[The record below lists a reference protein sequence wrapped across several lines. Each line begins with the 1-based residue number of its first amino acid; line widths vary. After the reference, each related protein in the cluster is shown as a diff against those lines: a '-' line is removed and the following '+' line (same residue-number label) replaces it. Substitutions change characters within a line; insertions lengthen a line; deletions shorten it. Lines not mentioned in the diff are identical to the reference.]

1 MALSVIQII
10 NPRTTAGGYKLPGS
24 RYFMVSG
31 KGGAREHC
39 TVFAGTKLNGDTTG
53 VVDTKLRVLRQV
65 IILLADGTTVDTT
78 GTATAGS
85 RGSGATV
92 TGTVS
97 TTLASL
103 TAGTSFFLICKGL
116 PPGR

>member
-1 MALSVIQII
+1 MAVAGIQII
-10 NPRTTAGGYKLPGS
+10 NPRTTAGGRKLPGS

-39 TVFAGTKLNGDTTG
+39 TVIACTKLNGDTAGTI
-53 VVDTKLRVLRQV
+53 DTKLRVVRQV
-65 IILLADGTTVDTT
+65 VILLADGVTVDTT
-78 GTATAGS
+78 GTATVGRAI
-85 RGSGATV
+85 
-92 TGTVS
+92 TGTVT
-97 TTLASL
+97 TTLALL